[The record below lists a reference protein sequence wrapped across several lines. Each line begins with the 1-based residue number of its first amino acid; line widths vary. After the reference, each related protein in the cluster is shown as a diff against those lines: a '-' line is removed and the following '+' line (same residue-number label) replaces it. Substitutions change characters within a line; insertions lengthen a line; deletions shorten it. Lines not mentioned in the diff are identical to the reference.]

1 MSDVPLPQDLDAS
14 RELLGELFKEVAA
27 SEGTMAGGAK
37 LGVGAKAVQSLRET
51 NVSFGHPADNLIKLT
66 PELFENVKAELTDI
80 RKAQLGSQF
89 NFYYLTLTVSLQPK
103 RGALFQRVECSL
115 DFGPK
120 GSGEPIIQA
129 IFPTSKWRE
138 VLSWGGGMSL
148 GLNADLSWSAGV
160 DTPAEL
166 AGLDL
171 PANVQANIK
180 NKNEMK
186 SIIVVPEYA
195 FNLGR
200 AEIAATGEGNSR
212 CFWRLENPELQEVQ
226 TVQFGVVFKV
236 PKGTASVEITGLCAA
251 QPEVNWLVAQ
261 LRNVFEDIS
270 DKLKRLIRGDEP
282 GAERLLI
289 GDHEQWTLAL
299 PQ

>member
-1 MSDVPLPQDLDAS
+1 MSNDPLPQDLDES
-14 RELLGELFKEVAA
+14 RKLLDELFEEVAA
-27 SEGTMAGGAK
+27 SEGTLAGGTK
-37 LGVGAKAVQSLRET
+37 LGVGAKALQSLRET

-66 PELFENVKAELTDI
+66 PELFESVKAELTDI

-89 NFYYLTLTVSLQPK
+89 DFYYLTLTVSLQPK
-103 RGALFQRVECSL
+103 HGALFQRLECSL

-120 GSGEPIIQA
+120 GNGEPIVQT

-138 VLSWGGGMSL
+138 VLNWGGRMSL

-160 DTPAEL
+160 ETPTEL

-171 PANVQANIK
+171 PANLQANIK

-186 SIIVVPEYA
+186 SFVVVPEYT
-195 FNLGR
+195 FKLGR
-200 AEIAATGEGNSR
+200 AEIVATGEGNSR

-236 PKGTASVEITGLCAA
+236 PKGTSSVELTGLCAA

-261 LRNVFEDIS
+261 LRYVFEDIS
-270 DKLKRLIRGDEP
+270 KKLQNLILGDAP
-282 GAERLLI
+282 GAQRLLI
-289 GDHEQWTLAL
+289 GDHERWILDL